1 MAKIVNSW
9 NEWDPLKRIILGSA
23 WGTHQPKSD
32 ISWNYDAPTKPG
44 WYGRMPEEMEAK
56 AIELMNGF
64 QKILEGRGV
73 TVDRPQPF
81 DTTQKTVTP
90 DWECEVQRG
99 FQPCRDVFFCTGN
112 EIMEATMSIRARW
125 FEYIAFRDI
134 LENYFHNDPEFS
146 WVSAPKP
153 RLTDQTFEPNWW
165 FNYKN
170 VWSDEVKKERMMKR
184 QWHTTNKEPLF
195 DAADGIRFG
204 KDIFWNVSAISNQA
218 GIDWLR
224 RHFNNR
230 GLRLHEIQFGG
241 DYHHWHI
248 DVCIMPLRPG
258 LCIYNPYY
266 MYLTPQFEEL
276 LKKNDWEM
284 IPAVQPT
291 HKYNMRIGTLNERVG
306 LYWISMNTLS
316 IDPKTICVEAHETG
330 YQEQMNKLGLEVIP
344 VDYADQVAFGGSLH
358 CSTVDVYREGGCEDY
373 FPNQVAG
380 Y

>member
-44 WYGRMPEEMEAK
+44 WYGRMPEEMESK

-134 LENYFHNDPEFS
+134 LEYYFHNDPEFS

-153 RLTDQTFEPNWW
+153 RLTDQTFEPNGW

-224 RHFNNR
+224 RHFNKR

-316 IDPKTICVEAHETG
+316 IDPKTICDEAHETG

>member
-44 WYGRMPEEMEAK
+44 WYGRMPEEMEAR

-64 QKILEGRGV
+64 QKILEKRGV
-73 TVDRPQPF
+73 TVDRPVPF

-99 FQPCRDVFFCTGN
+99 FQPCRDVFFTTGN

-125 FEYIAFRDI
+125 FEYIAYRDI
-134 LENYFHNDPEFS
+134 LEYYFHNDPDFA
-146 WVSAPKP
+146 WVAAPKP
-153 RLTDQTFEPNWW
+153 RLTDLTFEPGFWH
-165 FNYKN
+165 NYKH
-170 VWSDEVKKERMMKR
+170 VWSDEVKKERMLARK
-184 QWHTTNKEPLF
+184 WHVTEKEPLF

-204 KDIFWNVSAISNQA
+204 KDIFWNVSAISNDA

-224 RHFNNR
+224 RHFSSR
-230 GLRLHEIQFGG
+230 GLRLHEVQFGG

-266 MYLTPQFEEL
+266 MYLTPQFEE
-276 LKKNDWEM
+276 
-284 IPAVQPT
+284 
-291 HKYNMRIGTLNERVG
+291 
-306 LYWISMNTLS
+306 
-316 IDPKTICVEAHETG
+316 
-330 YQEQMNKLGLEVIP
+330 
-344 VDYADQVAFGGSLH
+344 
-358 CSTVDVYREGGCEDY
+358 
-373 FPNQVAG
+373 
-380 Y
+380 